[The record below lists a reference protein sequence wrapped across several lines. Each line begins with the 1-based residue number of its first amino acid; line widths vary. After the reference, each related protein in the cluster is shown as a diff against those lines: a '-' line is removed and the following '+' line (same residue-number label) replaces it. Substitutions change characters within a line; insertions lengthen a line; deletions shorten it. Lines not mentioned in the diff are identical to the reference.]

1 MTTEA
6 YAANLMKKSATISS
20 ATTALM
26 THAAYDALN
35 SPDAQLLALLAMGKV
50 KFRCSWFEIF
60 YGTLPFAAW
69 AALAASSCFVGE
81 VAPQLDVFLSW
92 LAENSMVSG
101 TGAPNVL
108 PMYLELR
115 TFLAVASSLG
125 LAFSV
130 KRVFTSLVAKVDEVG
145 PIYSS
150 TWDPLYLKVLL
161 ARRAV
166 EHDEE
171 VPMAVLQ
178 TLASDLG
185 AYAAAEA
192 LLQCLRSPGVRLP
205 GGSLWRVRC
214 SRLK

>member
-1 MTTEA
+1 
-6 YAANLMKKSATISS
+6 MKI
-20 ATTALM
+20 
-26 THAAYDALN
+26 
-35 SPDAQLLALLAMGKV
+35 
-50 KFRCSWFEIF
+50 RCSWFEIF

-92 LAENSMVSG
+92 LAENSMVSR
-101 TGAPNVL
+101 TGAPNVQ
-108 PMYLELR
+108 PIYLELR
-115 TFLAVASSLG
+115 KFLADASSLG
-125 LAFSV
+125 FTFSV
-130 KRVFTSLVAKVDEVG
+130 KRVFTSLVAKVEEVG

-192 LLQCLRSPGVRLP
+192 LLHCLRSPGASSP
-205 GGSLWRVRC
+205 PPDGCCGAC
-214 SRLK
+214 DAAG

>member
-1 MTTEA
+1 M
-6 YAANLMKKSATISS
+6 
-20 ATTALM
+20 
-26 THAAYDALN
+26 
-35 SPDAQLLALLAMGKV
+35 

-60 YGTLPFAAW
+60 YGTLPFAAL

-101 TGAPNVL
+101 TGAPNVQ
-108 PMYLELR
+108 PIY
-115 TFLAVASSLG
+115 SSLG

-130 KRVFTSLVAKVDEVG
+130 KRVYFTSLVAKVEEVG

-150 TWDPLYLKVLL
+150 TWDPHYLKVLL
-161 ARRAV
+161 ARRAWM
-166 EHDEE
+166 HDEE

-185 AYAAAEA
+185 AYAAADA
-192 LLQCLRSPGVRLP
+192 LLQSLRSPGVHLP
-205 GGSLWRVRC
+205 GGLLWRVRC
-214 SRLK
+214 SRLR